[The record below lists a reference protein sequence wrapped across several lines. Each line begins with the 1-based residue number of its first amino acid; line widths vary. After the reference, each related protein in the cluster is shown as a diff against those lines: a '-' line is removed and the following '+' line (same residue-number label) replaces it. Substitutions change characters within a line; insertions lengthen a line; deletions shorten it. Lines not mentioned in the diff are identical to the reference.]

1 MKPQGVIDAR
11 VSLMREAQRIGELD
25 EALAVTL
32 DEFVDNWRAE
42 PRIGR
47 WWETFEDL
55 SEWIDV
61 NRRTPTYV
69 DSGAAGLLP
78 WLEQQDGSGIEPAQ
92 LSALLS
98 LSAFPVRLTSELM
111 PLICSMAAA
120 GVVPSRADDR
130 AVINELIARAEL
142 PQITEPLAVLP
153 PQAPQLLSY
162 LMFAA
167 RTGRQPTATEPNG
180 CWIRACRTDESLAPE
195 LREIL
200 GKVGDWRGEQAVS
213 ERFERWHL
221 RWVAAGKRA
230 GRRPSRRSTNVE
242 ERACASWAS
251 RARRQV
257 IDGRL
262 SDAEAQ
268 VVSSMP

>member
-78 WLEQQDGSGIEPAQ
+78 WL
-92 LSALLS
+92 
-98 LSAFPVRLTSELM
+98 
-111 PLICSMAAA
+111 AAA